1 MNSSTMQTVECRCLF
16 DITATAVNGTQRNI
30 QYPYITKNGTQI
42 NDALALSQAR
52 NQQRNLD
59 TILQLTGMRTQI
71 FEITD
76 PELVSDIPAEFVW
89 AGKEAK
95 IWQFSFEIEPQSQW
109 SVDNDEFWILK
120 NDSDHTPMLIG
131 LTETAQMD
139 PWLVT
144 QGDRINIIYHAQT
157 TK

>member
-1 MNSSTMQTVECRCLF
+1 MQTVECRCLF
-16 DITATAVNGTQRNI
+16 DVTATTVNGTQRNI

-59 TILQLTGMRTQI
+59 TILQLIGMRTQI

-89 AGKEAK
+89 AHRSATQQGKH
-95 IWQFSFEIEPQSQW
+95 PC
-109 SVDNDEFWILK
+109 
-120 NDSDHTPMLIG
+120 
-131 LTETAQMD
+131 LT
-139 PWLVT
+139 WLT
-144 QGDRINIIYHAQT
+144 
-157 TK
+157 